1 MGNGIEAMGR
11 PTLTH
16 TTEANEPHG
25 AALITD
31 ELRESIV
38 SVEICHSGERPS
50 HATLET
56 LIATAVFGIKCF
68 VEIN

>member
-1 MGNGIEAMGR
+1 MGNGIEAMAR
-11 PTLTH
+11 STLTH
-16 TTEANEPHG
+16 TTEANEPHE

-38 SVEICHSGERPS
+38 SVTCHSRERPS

-56 LIATAVFGIKCF
+56 LIATEVFGIKCF